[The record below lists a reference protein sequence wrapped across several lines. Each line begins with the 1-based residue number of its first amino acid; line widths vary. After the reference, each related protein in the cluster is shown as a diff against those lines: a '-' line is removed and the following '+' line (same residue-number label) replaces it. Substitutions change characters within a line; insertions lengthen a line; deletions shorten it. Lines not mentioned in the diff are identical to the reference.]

1 VHLVIDAAN
10 VVGSRPDGW
19 WRDRA
24 GAAARLVEQVSAA
37 LVNGALSGPVT
48 VVLEGAARAGV
59 AEGAAQT
66 PGLDVVHAPR
76 DGDSAIVALVGS
88 LVAQAAGGAPCRA
101 PVGVVTADRGLRELV
116 TAAGATVHGPS
127 WLLEKL

>member
-1 VHLVIDAAN
+1 MTRVHLVIDAAN

-24 GAAARLVEQVSAA
+24 GAAARLVEQVT
-37 LVNGALSGPVT
+37 GALAAGRLTGPIT

-59 AEGAAQT
+59 DEGAGPD
-66 PGLDVVHAPR
+66 PGVRVVHAQR
-76 DGDSAIVALVGS
+76 DGDSAIVGLAGS
-88 LVAQAAGGAPCRA
+88 LVADGVA
-101 PVGVVTADRGLRELV
+101 VVVVTADRGLRELV
-116 TAAGATVHGPS
+116 TARGASVHGPS